1 MRFIGCVSK
10 MIFATENFVAD
21 DKGAFAAVAVAAGLS
36 SCCESFARCRLVFY
50 QHDRPLNEYRK

>member
-1 MRFIGCVSK
+1 MRFK
-10 MIFATENFVAD
+10 MIFAAENFVAD
-21 DKGAFAAVAVAAGLS
+21 DKEAFAAVAVAAGLS